1 MIDKLIIDFD
11 CTAYNTIKAIV
22 DLYDNDFYGGTYE
35 KIKKYCYFGSSDFI
49 V

>member
-22 DLYDNDFYGGTYE
+22 DLYDNDFYGSPGYE
-35 KIKKYCYFGSSDFI
+35 KLH
-49 V
+49 